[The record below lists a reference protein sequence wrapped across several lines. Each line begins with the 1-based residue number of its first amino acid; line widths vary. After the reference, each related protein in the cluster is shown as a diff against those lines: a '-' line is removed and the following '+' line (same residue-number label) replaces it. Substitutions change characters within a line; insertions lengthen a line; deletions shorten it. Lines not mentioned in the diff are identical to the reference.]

1 MQNLAIVD
9 LDGVVSCSDVRFER
23 ATTNGKIDW
32 KIAFNPELVPLDTL
46 IEGCPAC
53 LEQLEANGYQIVFL
67 TSRPEP
73 MREAT
78 EQWLSLHRLLGNRRL
93 IMKPLSKQFVKT
105 KTWKAEVVQ
114 SLKSEMQPDRVVYI
128 DDERA
133 NIDSVVELLHDVMC
147 FFSLDEAY

>member
-1 MQNLAIVD
+1 
-9 LDGVVSCSDVRFER
+9 
-23 ATTNGKIDW
+23 
-32 KIAFNPELVPLDTL
+32 
-46 IEGCPAC
+46 
-53 LEQLEANGYQIVFL
+53 
-67 TSRPEP
+67 
-73 MREAT
+73 
-78 EQWLSLHRLLGNRRL
+78 
-93 IMKPLSKQFVKT
+93 MKPLSKQFVKT